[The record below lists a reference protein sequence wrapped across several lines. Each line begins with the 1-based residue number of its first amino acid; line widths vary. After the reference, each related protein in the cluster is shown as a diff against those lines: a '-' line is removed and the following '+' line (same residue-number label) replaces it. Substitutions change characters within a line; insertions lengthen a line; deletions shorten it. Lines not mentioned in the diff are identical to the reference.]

1 LAKIELAKLVEDE
14 DRKRIGL
21 AQKGVLWET
30 AKSRYLQYSQREKS
44 DGTHANE
51 KYVFDDLKKFC
62 PTLSNISEFNILLI
76 ESFLT
81 WLRTVKK
88 NSENTLVQKQKILK
102 AFSNKIYD
110 WNLIAK
116 NPLIK
121 LKIKSAKNE
130 KEIKYWKNEKEIN
143 FVLENSKDFWKTI
156 NYVGFFIGARI
167 SEILSLKWSNI
178 DFNENKIKIE
188 SEDAFRTK
196 NRKFRVLAMPERL
209 KDYLLNLKD
218 SSINDFVIVNST
230 GHVPHCDSVAARIP
244 KIYSKMG
251 FKGYHAH
258 CLRHTFAAHYLKR
271 YKDIYGLSKLLG
283 HHSVAITEKY
293 YGHLVPNYFDA
304 TMPNFDYSIENV

>member
-44 DGTHANE
+44 IGTYENE

-62 PTLSNISEFNILLI
+62 PTISNISEFNMLFI

-81 WLRTVKK
+81 WLRTTKK
-88 NSENTLVQKQKILK
+88 NSETTLVSKQKILK
-102 AFSNKIYD
+102 SFSNKIYD
-110 WNLIAK
+110 WNLVAK

-121 LKIKSAKNE
+121 LKIKSARNE

-143 FVLENSKDFWKTI
+143 FILENSKNFWKTI
-156 NYVGFFIGARI
+156 NYIGFFIGARI
-167 SEILSLKWSNI
+167 SEILSLKWANI
-178 DFNENKIKIE
+178 DFDENKIKIE
-188 SEDAFRTK
+188 SEGTFRTK
-196 NRKFRVLAMPERL
+196 SRKFRVLAMPTRL

-218 SSINDFVIVNST
+218 SSKNDFVIVNSL
-230 GHVPHCDSVAARIP
+230 GHSPSLDNTATALS
-244 KIYSKMG
+244 KLYSKMG
-251 FKGYHAH
+251 FKGYHSH
-258 CLRHTFAAHYLKR
+258 CLRHTFAAHYLKK

-304 TMPNFDYSIENV
+304 TMPNFDYHIEDL